1 MNGETLPVSN
11 FRRSAG
17 LVGSLLAIALVLVL
31 GYLTFIFWVTSFT
44 PDAGTLSLAGFA
56 AVVILLTLASLAWNP
71 VHRSSIRIQDR
82 LEGDIP
88 PDHDAVLLQGWMDG
102 DTFAIALTVEG
113 TVQPSRYIVNV
124 VGRSPGPQERP
135 HIYKLEYVL
144 GAEQSYGVPTTR
156 EADVLTFLFPLSL
169 LLESAY
175 IVGLEAVIFGPGDPT
190 DFVQEGPRED
200 LGVSSLLPLPFD
212 PAILFGTGG
221 GLAVVLGVL
230 GLRRILTQDRR

>member
-1 MNGETLPVSN
+1 M
-11 FRRSAG
+11 
-17 LVGSLLAIALVLVL
+17 
-31 GYLTFIFWVTSFT
+31 
-44 PDAGTLSLAGFA
+44 
-56 AVVILLTLASLAWNP
+56 
-71 VHRSSIRIQDR
+71 
-82 LEGDIP
+82 EGDIP

-102 DTFAIALTVEG
+102 DTFAIALTVDG

-169 LLESAY
+169 LLKSAY

-212 PAILFGTGG
+212 PAILFGAGG

-230 GLRRILTQDRR
+230 GLRRILTQDRP